1 MSVGLTSFQFKVNF
15 TPFLA
20 EHVLSMCTKI
30 YQTFTCPQVTD
41 DMKAIAITGITGVFY
56 IVDFSLSLGIF
67 LKYLNLV
74 ATFIWSFTDL
84 FVIIISLGIS
94 IRFKQLNEKLRN
106 DQEKVGRIPKPCN
119 GWILGGLA
127 TQIWKNVTRCRAL
140 SNSIFSFAYFKFL
153 NLSDKLTTVLGWASN
168 LFPRNC

>member
-1 MSVGLTSFQFKVNF
+1 
-15 TPFLA
+15 
-20 EHVLSMCTKI
+20 
-30 YQTFTCPQVTD
+30 
-41 DMKAIAITGITGVFY
+41 MKAIAITGITGVFY

-106 DQEKVGRIPKPCN
+106 DQEKVGQILEPCN
-119 GWILGGLA
+119 GWVVRGL
-127 TQIWKNVTRCRAL
+127 I
-140 SNSIFSFAYFKFL
+140 
-153 NLSDKLTTVLGWASN
+153 
-168 LFPRNC
+168 